1 MIRMSGTQKPGRSA
15 TSAKV
20 LAGSKNTPVSRE
32 PSPKPL
38 GWGSGSGRSSG
49 VMIGSIV
56 LQSTP
61 ARSLFS
67 ESELHTWL
75 NRPRG
80 NSGPVIL
87 AHQCTRTR
95 LVVTAYLDRKEI
107 GPVSNRNRILSPL
120 SALNADRKSV
130 VERKTLEV

>member
-1 MIRMSGTQKPGRSA
+1 MSGTQKPGRSA

-38 GWGSGSGRSSG
+38 AWGSGSGSSSG

-61 ARSLFS
+61 ARSGTP
-67 ESELHTWL
+67 E
-75 NRPRG
+75 
-80 NSGPVIL
+80 
-87 AHQCTRTR
+87 
-95 LVVTAYLDRKEI
+95 
-107 GPVSNRNRILSPL
+107 RNPKKRDKFVPLCSLSPQYLVALLPPNAVTFPQRTAL
-120 SALNADRKSV
+120 SNKRVFHKWVGDFTMSLY
-130 VERKTLEV
+130 